1 MLDDSH
7 DASTSVKREREQL
20 LVELSTALEHTPR
33 AELEGWVARIPRT
46 MGEVTLRRGINIVNL
61 GKGIARLLADE
72 GRGLLDAY
80 RRQGIS
86 EHLAKRAGELKTSGA
101 KALADARSA
110 IARLYSQ
117 LRSDP
122 KNEAPRFAAM
132 LFGFLLG
139 SGGAD
144 GDGGVPDLDLL
155 GGIGEH
161 RSIFTHSI
169 VAGIVI
175 ETLILSLHD
184 LTKTV
189 YANLPPAHDPLWEKL
204 IAGNEQMLL
213 GLAQGISAGIAY
225 HLGVDATLDDGG
237 TLRDLPIAVSAEM
250 HQTIIA
256 ANAAVEAT
264 DVVSRPTT
272 TIKVDARDPTILT
285 FKTYEEALAFT
296 KRIPGRLLKR
306 SQDGIHWTVREKARL

>member
-1 MLDDSH
+1 M
-7 DASTSVKREREQL
+7 STLSIAPGKR
-20 LVELSTALEHTPR
+20 LVAELSIALESTPR
-33 AELEGWVARIPRT
+33 EELERWAARIPRT
-46 MGEVTLRRGINIVNL
+46 MGEVTLRRGTNFLSL
-61 GKGIARLLADE
+61 GKGIGRALAHE
-72 GRGLLDAY
+72 GRKLLDAY
-80 RRQGIS
+80 RRGS
-86 EHLAKRAGELKTSGA
+86 FTEHLTKRAEELKTSGA
-101 KALADARSA
+101 KALEDARSA
-110 IARLYSQ
+110 IARLYAL

-139 SGGAD
+139 SGGVD

-169 VAGIVI
+169 VAGVVI
-175 ETLILSLHD
+175 ETLLLSLHD
-184 LTKTV
+184 LTTTV
-189 YANLPPAHDPLWEKL
+189 YANLPPAHDPVWEKL

-237 TLRDLPIAVSAEM
+237 TLRELPMAVAAET

-264 DVVSRPTT
+264 DAVRRPTT
-272 TIKVDARDPTILT
+272 TIKVDATDPTALT
-285 FKTYEEALAFT
+285 FKTYKEALAFT
-296 KRIPGRLLKR
+296 KRVPGRLLKR
-306 SQDGIHWTVREKARL
+306 SQDGTHWTVREKGRL